1 MKKLH
6 RVPSVKEY
14 MWYIGLLAAVCAL
27 FPMALCFDFGQSA
40 INNRP
45 VPFGACALSYTTR
58 LGQVAPLIGF
68 VGALVALFPIR
79 QARLVKHNKR
89 YGPQVISG
97 LERLVKQAN
106 ANSQRSKART
116 LGLKLKRYRRY
127 YQNAKDFKELEEG
140 IVKIGIAIA
149 LVATVLSVMAAGA

>member
-40 INNRP
+40 INNMR
-45 VPFGACALSYTTR
+45 VPLGACALLYATL

-106 ANSQRSKART
+106 A
-116 LGLKLKRYRRY
+116 
-127 YQNAKDFKELEEG
+127 
-140 IVKIGIAIA
+140 
-149 LVATVLSVMAAGA
+149 